1 MPPHVIQS
9 FAAATGVPG
18 YGRIKLASV
27 LSSRR
32 DVDSSE
38 GGGMWQ
44 MQIQIQIQLQSS
56 KLFSSFAFS
65 PTSWALHKEYPVR
78 YGIMIGYGK
87 GTGERDRNMEKGIVT
102 LVLGIYSFAAPL
114 GGPTFVISL

>member
-1 MPPHVIQS
+1 VANANANS
-9 FAAATGVPG
+9 NSNS
-18 YGRIKLASV
+18 AS
-27 LSSRR
+27 
-32 DVDSSE
+32 E
-38 GGGMWQ
+38 F
-44 MQIQIQIQLQSS
+44 
-56 KLFSSFAFS
+56 KAFFFFSSFAFS
-65 PTSWALHKEYPVR
+65 PTSWALHKEYPVW